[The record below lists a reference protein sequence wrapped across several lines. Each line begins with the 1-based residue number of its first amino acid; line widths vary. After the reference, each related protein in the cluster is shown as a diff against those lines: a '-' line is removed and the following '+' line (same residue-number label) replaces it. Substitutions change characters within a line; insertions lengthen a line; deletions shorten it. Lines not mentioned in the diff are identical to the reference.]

1 VCVQREV
8 PGLLRLWYK
17 KGREENPMRASILG
31 TIALLLAGVAAAQ
44 PGFVGRFKAATAA
57 YQAKDYARMEAE
69 LREAL
74 ELRPAHPTATYNLAS
89 ALALRGQPEAAID
102 TLESL
107 ADMGLVFDPGADA
120 DFAALKDRRGFNSVR
135 RQFARNQEPRG
146 AADRVFRLKSPT
158 FIAEGLAFDEERGHF
173 YVGSVHERRIQRVL
187 RDDTEVDFVAEG
199 LWAVLGMTTDPER
212 DLLWVATAA
221 LPQMRDARL
230 EELGRS
236 AIVGYRLKSGEEKHR
251 FVLDDGP
258 GPHQLGDVIV
268 HEGTVYTTDSRAGL
282 LYALDPKTGK
292 FQALTKPGALVSPQG
307 LVVSRDQ
314 DHLYVADYSQG
325 LFRYTFDSGALQ
337 SVEAGK
343 GISLYGIDG
352 LYRLRDDLIA
362 IQNGIRP
369 HRVVRL
375 QLGGSRPKVRKL
387 SVLAA
392 NLKAF
397 DEPTLGVVV
406 EKDFYFVGNSQW
418 SRFDRQNRLP
428 PPEQL
433 LRPQI
438 LRIRLGE
445 DEPGR
450 RSPKPQPQPQ
460 PAPLPCIPPLC

>member
-1 VCVQREV
+1 
-8 PGLLRLWYK
+8 
-17 KGREENPMRASILG
+17 MRNTLISVA
-31 TIALLLAGVAAAQ
+31 ALVLLAGVAAAE
-44 PGFVGRFKAATAA
+44 PGFVDRFKAATAA
-57 YQAKDYARMEAE
+57 YQAKDYARMETE
-69 LREAL
+69 LRAAL

-102 TLESL
+102 TLETL
-107 ADMGLVFDPGADA
+107 AGMGLVFDPGADA
-120 DFAALKDRRGFNSVR
+120 DFAALKDRRGFKSVR
-135 RQFARNQEPRG
+135 RQFARNEEPRG

-187 RDDTEVDFVAEG
+187 RDDTEVDFVAQG
-199 LWAVLGMTTDPER
+199 LWAVLGMTTDAER

-221 LPQMRDARL
+221 IPQMRDAKP

-268 HEGTVYTTDSRAGL
+268 HDGTLYTTDSRAGV
-282 LYALDPKTGK
+282 LYALDPKVGK
-292 FQALTKPGALVSPQG
+292 FRALTKPGALASPQG
-307 LVVSRDQ
+307 LAVSRDQ
-314 DHLYVADYSQG
+314 DHLYVADYTQG
-325 LFRYTFDSGALQ
+325 LFRYTFDGGALQ
-337 SVEAGK
+337 RVEAGK

-375 QLGGSRPKVRKL
+375 ELGGGGTRVRGMK
-387 SVLAA
+387 VLAA

-406 EKDFYFVGNSQW
+406 DRDFYFVGNSQW
-418 SRFDRQNRLP
+418 NRFDRQNRLP

-445 DEPGR
+445 DASSRPQAA
-450 RSPKPQPQPQ
+450 PAPQPGPL
-460 PAPLPCIPPLC
+460 PLPCVPPLC